1 MNDERYDEVM
11 ATIQRAAE
19 AIEQRQIKAQRS
31 TVPGLGG
38 NYATQSGRINLGEKD
53 RKFLSYLRGDLSQG
67 EAKALVQDATG
78 QILIT
83 PEIETEIGRRLQ
95 EEVVMRQL
103 CASKTIGKDRLT
115 VRHYSAEPT
124 VAWGRLETGTELSES
139 NLTPAAAKTVQ
150 VCDLYGLTK
159 IGEDELMDADEDL
172 VATVTESFAKALAE
186 MEELAFLN
194 GRGYATYEEPEG
206 LIPDATLDAAA
217 MTTASNGAIT
227 VEDALDLLY
236 GVPKRFRRSGTFL
249 VHSSTELALR
259 KLRARGGSESNGNEG
274 PFLWQPSVAAGAPN
288 TFLGRPIYASDY
300 LGEIGDGEAVIA
312 IYGDFRS
319 GYQIIDRMGTSVLR
333 LGELY
338 AEAGLVGFRV
348 HKRVTGFPRW
358 PHLQPLLFLKELGT

>member
-11 ATIQRAAE
+11 ATIKRAAE
-19 AIEQRQIKAQRS
+19 AVEQKQLKAQRA
-31 TVPGLGG
+31 TVPGMGG
-38 NYATQSGRINLGEKD
+38 SYRTQAGINLEQAD

-95 EEVVMRQL
+95 EEVILRQL

-124 VAWGRLETGTELSES
+124 VAWGRLETGQELSES

-186 MEELAFLN
+186 MEELAFLHGTGWN
-194 GRGYATYEEPEG
+194 PDEQPEG
-206 LIPDATLDAAA
+206 IVPDATLDAAA
-217 MTTASNGAIT
+217 MTTASQGEVT
-227 VEDALDLLY
+227 VEDFLDLLY
-236 GVPKRFRRSGTFL
+236 GIPKKYRRNGTFL

-259 KLRARGGSESNGNEG
+259 KLRARGGNEDNGNEG
-274 PFLWQPSVAAGAPN
+274 PLMWQPSVAAGTPN

-333 LGELY
+333 MGELY
-338 AEAGLVGFRV
+338 IESGLIGFRV

-358 PHLQPLLFLKELGT
+358 PHLQPLRLLKERGA